1 MARTEALDY
10 DPADYSDYFLERP
23 TGEQLAVLKEGRLA
37 PAADPLERGV
47 VLAWDS
53 PNLHSDAL
61 PPADYPR
68 DPPEQSPHDPRPLF
82 TSLLAS
88 NSPARGG
95 TGWKLRLVEGIQT
108 GEDQWSQV
116 WRCKV
121 VDKRGQDL
129 VESVVLKL
137 YQQSLFPFPP
147 EHQDPNPA
155 TDVWTWFPARHLAER
170 EAQAYRVLRGYQGG
184 DLPLCYGFY
193 RFYIPCGESVVG
205 VVLEDLVDGTIT
217 MADYLSRETRGNRL
231 TLDEVDELACSVYE
245 AQHRFQDA
253 GIIETNT
260 DFHYIL
266 KFRDSSLLI
275 SLGFG
280 MTTHRDMFLE
290 HHELALRRL
299 EARGKLTKWDLEWNW
314 REMDQAYARM
324 RFDELLHPF
333 LSFREWIKMEQKRQR
348 MPWLD
353 LPIP

>member
-23 TGEQLAVLKEGRLA
+23 TEEQLAVLKEGRLA

-95 TGWKLRLVEGIQT
+95 AGWKIRLVEGIQT

-121 VDKRGQDL
+121 VDERGQDL

-147 EHQDPNPA
+147 EHDDPSPS
-155 TDVWTWFPARHLAER
+155 TESWTWFPAHHLEDR
-170 EAQAYRVLRGYQGG
+170 EAQAYHVLRGYQGR

-193 RFYIPCGESVVG
+193 RFHSPCGEEVVG
-205 VVLEDLVDGTIT
+205 IVLEDLLDQTIT
-217 MADYLSRETRGNRL
+217 L
-231 TLDEVDELACSVYE
+231 TDHLACSVYE

-253 GIIETNT
+253 GIIGTNK
-260 DFHYIL
+260 DFDNIL
-266 KFRDSSLLI
+266 KMRNSSLLVSI
-275 SLGFG
+275 DFG
-280 MTTHRDMFLE
+280 ITTHRDKFLQ
-290 HHELALRRL
+290 HHEVVVRRL
-299 EARGKLTKWDLEWNW
+299 KARGKLTKWDLEWNW
-314 REMDQAYARM
+314 REIDQACTRM
-324 RFDELLHPF
+324 QFDDLLHPF
-333 LSFREWIKMEQKRQR
+333 LSFQDWVKMENQRQR
-348 MPWLD
+348 LPYLD
-353 LPIP
+353 LP